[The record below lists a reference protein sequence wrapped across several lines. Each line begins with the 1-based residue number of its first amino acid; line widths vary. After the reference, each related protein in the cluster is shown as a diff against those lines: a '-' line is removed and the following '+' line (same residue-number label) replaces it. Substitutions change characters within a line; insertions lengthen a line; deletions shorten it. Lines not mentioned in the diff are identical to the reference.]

1 MFHRK
6 QIYLDVSIKNVGFV
20 FMVEICDFS
29 VFTDNFYSS
38 NKYIF
43 VELSFN
49 LIQNFCTETQKNAR
63 RKLLNLRNKGSVFV
77 PNYFYPGK
85 KFDRG
90 RFRSRARQPRLSR
103 ERASRKQQNN
113 TINCNFRQA
122 SSKHLITL
130 EPKAY
135 LFFSKLLSFS
145 DLFASVA
152 PVRFSGEKL
161 EWCRRKY

>member
-1 MFHRK
+1 MHFK
-6 QIYLDVSIKNVGFV
+6 
-20 FMVEICDFS
+20 
-29 VFTDNFYSS
+29 
-38 NKYIF
+38 
-43 VELSFN
+43 
-49 LIQNFCTETQKNAR
+49 FCTETQKNAR
-63 RKLLNLRNKGSVFV
+63 RKLLNLRNKDSVFV

-90 RFRSRARQPRLSR
+90 RFWSRARQPLLSR
-103 ERASRKQQNN
+103 ERASRNQENN
-113 TINCNFRQA
+113 TKNFHFCQA

-152 PVRFSGEKL
+152 PVLSRERNSNGVTENINNCEQESVKFGENVAFLCDLAHSFMTNAKHDKIRCL
-161 EWCRRKY
+161 F